1 MTAVM
6 TALKRLYMTL
16 FALYLIGPII
26 VITAVSFNAQKFIA
40 FPPRGFSLRW
50 YAAIFTE
57 ADWFGALVNS
67 LIIAAASALLAT
79 AIALPVA
86 YMAWR
91 YGLRY
96 ARALFALGIAP
107 FILPPVIMAL
117 AFLIFFSSAGV
128 NGLMINVII
137 AHAIFLLALPLV
149 TISLGLESID
159 KALIEA
165 SQTMGATGWT
175 VFRTIIA
182 PIAAP
187 FALAGFAFC
196 FVLSLN
202 EYIIA
207 LMTVGFTVET
217 LPVKIFNALR
227 YGYTPVIASI
237 AVLFLSVNIAV
248 FSLIARFSN
257 LARIL
262 GAMD

>member
-1 MTAVM
+1 MKLLRTAYL
-6 TALKRLYMTL
+6 AI
-16 FALYLIGPII
+16 FALYLIGPIL
-26 VITAVSFNAQKFIA
+26 VITAVSFNAKKFLA
-40 FPPRGFSLRW
+40 FPPRGFSFRW
-50 YAAIFTE
+50 YAEIFV
-57 ADWFGALVNS
+57 DNGWFNS
-67 LIIAAASALLAT
+67 LISSLLIALSSALLAVV
-79 AIALPVA
+79 IALPVA
-86 YMAWR
+86 YILWKS
-91 YGLRY
+91 GLRY
-96 ARALFALGIAP
+96 AKFLFSLGVAP

-117 AFLIFFSSAGV
+117 AFLLLFSSIGM

-149 TISLGLESID
+149 TISLGLESVD
-159 KALIEA
+159 RALLEA
-165 SQTMGATGWT
+165 AQTMGADGRT
-175 VFRTIIA
+175 VFRTVIL

-187 FALAGFAFC
+187 FAFAGFAFC

-217 LPVKIFNALR
+217 LPIKIFNALR

-237 AVLFLSVNIAV
+237 AVVFLIINVLV

-257 LARIL
+257 LSRIL